1 MSVSFI
7 AVFPQPRTE
16 LNMRGRSGGVSLPYI
31 LLHE

>member
-16 LNMRGRSGGVSLPYI
+16 LNMSGGGVSVPYI